1 MEQKRHLSE
10 KRVRTTGLSDGW
22 VTLPEN
28 KQLAPENG
36 CNVWNTIVSFWG
48 PAYVQVLICNWLL
61 VSGSGGEKGSFQ
73 GIFLGDFM
81 KFEAGLLMAEILHHL
96 GCMKPSPPGMYET
109 L

>member
-1 MEQKRHLSE
+1 MGGFS
-10 KRVRTTGLSDGW
+10 
-22 VTLPEN
+22 LPEN

-73 GIFLGDFM
+73 GIFWG
-81 KFEAGLLMAEILHHL
+81 IL
-96 GCMKPSPPGMYET
+96 
-109 L
+109 